1 MTKIAVKSIIEGLS
15 VDTICAKLHVSH
27 HAVRYAKTDGIFP
40 AAWYA
45 GLLELC
51 QLAGIDCPLS
61 AFNWK
66 RQLDADTQ
74 AALSAPP
81 NLSVTAEDAA

>member
-1 MTKIAVKSIIEGLS
+1 MSKDIVKSIIETLGPDAICNKLS
-15 VDTICAKLHVSH
+15 VST
-27 HAVRYAKTDGIFP
+27 HAVRYAKSDGVFP

-51 QLAGIDCPLS
+51 AGSAIECPLE

-66 RQLDADTQ
+66 GQPAQETGDA
-74 AALSAPP
+74 
-81 NLSVTAEDAA
+81 

>member
-1 MTKIAVKSIIEGLS
+1 MSKPTVKTIIEALG
-15 VDTICAKLHVSH
+15 VDAICAKLQVSH

-51 QLAGIDCPLS
+51 AGAGIDCPLD

-66 RQLDADTQ
+66 GQTEPQ
-74 AALSAPP
+74 PGAA
-81 NLSVTAEDAA
+81 